1 MKQRP
6 HYGPESFAGGREAT
20 RKAVLGITLT
30 GMLRELKGGE
40 IEMKKILILIF
51 MGTFVVSLTSL
62 AWAETITKIVG
73 NKVTVADD
81 MGKEKT
87 IEGIFKGLKVGDKVK
102 LTVKDGRT
110 WLNPQ
115 PEPPIPSQI
124 KPGDMKS
131 SVQKNKVPST
141 PEAPPPPP
149 PPKDNLK
156 LK

>member
-1 MKQRP
+1 
-6 HYGPESFAGGREAT
+6 
-20 RKAVLGITLT
+20 
-30 GMLRELKGGE
+30 
-40 IEMKKILILIF
+40 MKKILILIF
-51 MGTFVVSLTSL
+51 VGTFVFSLTSL
-62 AWAETITKIVG
+62 ALAETVTKIVG

-81 MGKEKT
+81 MGREKI
-87 IEGIFKGLKVGDKVK
+87 IEGNVKGLKVGDKVK

-115 PEPPIPSQI
+115 PEPPKPIQI
-124 KPGDMKS
+124 KPADLEN
-131 SVQKNKVPST
+131 SVLQKKAHGT